1 MATTAGNGFLPKV
14 WRITKRVFLILFFG
28 QFIYIFLLKWINPP
42 ITLTQLGSLITG
54 HGLKR
59 DYVTAEKISDNAK
72 LAIISSEDQLFAD
85 HNGFD
90 FKSIEKAMKHNS
102 KSRSL
107 RGASTI
113 SQQTAKNVFL
123 WQGRSWLRKGLEIYF
138 TFMIELVWGKK
149 RILEV
154 YMNVAEMGDGVF
166 GIEAAARQNFKK
178 PALKL
183 SVTEAAMIAASL
195 PNPKTHTIKPM
206 SGPVANRYPWIVRQM
221 NNLSGDEDLEKI
233 IRGKN

>member
-90 FKSIEKAMKHNS
+90 
-102 KSRSL
+102 
-107 RGASTI
+107 
-113 SQQTAKNVFL
+113 
-123 WQGRSWLRKGLEIYF
+123 
-138 TFMIELVWGKK
+138 
-149 RILEV
+149 
-154 YMNVAEMGDGVF
+154 
-166 GIEAAARQNFKK
+166 
-178 PALKL
+178 
-183 SVTEAAMIAASL
+183 
-195 PNPKTHTIKPM
+195 
-206 SGPVANRYPWIVRQM
+206 
-221 NNLSGDEDLEKI
+221 
-233 IRGKN
+233 